1 MAVQQVQIDWAAQ
14 IKAGGFIMYPLYLL
28 GILAL
33 VITIQRF
40 FTSTRGRLAPKN
52 LAEKVNACIA
62 RKDYD
67 GAVDL
72 CKKSSSTL
80 GNSLGFIVEHRD
92 ADWETVCQT
101 AGDMAARDIRSHLSR
116 IYPLTVI
123 SSLSPLLG
131 LFGTIVGMI
140 EAFGLVAL
148 FGDEGGAS
156 ILSDSIS
163 KALITTAAGLVVAMP
178 SIAVYFILKSRISN
192 LGSQIEMGIESVV
205 NAIYLNK
212 NAE

>member
-1 MAVQQVQIDWAAQ
+1 M
-14 IKAGGFIMYPLYLL
+14 
-28 GILAL
+28 
-33 VITIQRF
+33 
-40 FTSTRGRLAPKN
+40 
-52 LAEKVNACIA
+52 
-62 RKDYD
+62 
-67 GAVDL
+67 
-72 CKKSSSTL
+72 
-80 GNSLGFIVEHRD
+80 
-92 ADWETVCQT
+92 
-101 AGDMAARDIRSHLSR
+101 
-116 IYPLTVI
+116 
-123 SSLSPLLG
+123 
-131 LFGTIVGMI
+131 GMI

-212 NAE
+212 KNRIAMRLPLDEEEKVDIQMSPLIDCVFSVAHILFWSQR